1 MGWRLTRACGER
13 GGQDPVV
20 NVWRGKEWKKILMMQ
35 NKTLRLENVL
45 RAVPVLA
52 VLFVAVT
59 AAADN
64 SAVAPEPQQSS
75 KWLKRHESMNDQL
88 KGNQVNLLWIGD
100 SIVERW
106 ETQGKPVWDKYYA
119 GRGAVNLGISGDRT
133 QHVLW
138 RLGHGN
144 IDGIS
149 PKLAI
154 VMIGQ
159 NNGPHNTAAEIAEGV
174 TAIVTRLRQKLPETK
189 ILLLG
194 IFFRGEKPNEEQVK
208 LAETNAI
215 ISKLADGQHIFYLNI
230 NTIFLLPDGSIQK
243 TLMPDFE
250 HPNEQ
255 GCRVWA
261 EAIEPTVAELLGDT
275 PVTP

>member
-1 MGWRLTRACGER
+1 
-13 GGQDPVV
+13 
-20 NVWRGKEWKKILMMQ
+20 MMQ
-35 NKTLRLENVL
+35 NRISRPGNKLW
-45 RAVPVLA
+45 AVSALA
-52 VLFVAVT
+52 VLFVTIMAT
-59 AAADN
+59 AEN
-64 SAVAPEPQQSS
+64 SAVVPEPQKSA
-75 KWLKRHESMNDQL
+75 KWLRRHESMNDQV

-100 SIVERW
+100 SIVQRW

-144 IDGIS
+144 VDGIS

-174 TAIVTRLRQKLPETK
+174 TAIVARLRQKLPETK

-215 ISKLADGQHIFYLNI
+215 ISKLADDQHIFYLNV
-230 NTIFLLPDGSIQK
+230 NNIFLSPDGSIQGA
-243 TLMPDFE
+243 LMPDFE

-261 EAIEPTVAELLGDT
+261 EAIEPKVAELLGET